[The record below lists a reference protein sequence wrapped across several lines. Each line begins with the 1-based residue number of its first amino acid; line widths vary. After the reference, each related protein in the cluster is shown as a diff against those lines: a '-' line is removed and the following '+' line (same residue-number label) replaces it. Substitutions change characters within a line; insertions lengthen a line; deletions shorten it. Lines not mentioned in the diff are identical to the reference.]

1 MNEQFDLNKR
11 YFDKPLLG
19 KQAEL
24 DRQYCNTELYARWFQ
39 DDSGWSFS
47 FLDKNIKAA
56 QYFFA
61 FCNMNYLMIGTLP
74 YE

>member
-24 DRQYCNTELYARWFQ
+24 DRQYCNTELYAR
-39 DDSGWSFS
+39 
-47 FLDKNIKAA
+47 
-56 QYFFA
+56 
-61 FCNMNYLMIGTLP
+61 
-74 YE
+74 